1 MQGSEC
7 WCERCA
13 DAAKP
18 REGRFVIGGESYPLS
33 LLRLPCVVESFKT
46 YDDINLVK
54 SADVGE
60 VCPLQCPALFFPCRA
75 LCWCPL
81 QRYIFF
87 SCPLQALQAPTV
99 TLAALSAFPTLQRLR
114 SAPRSP

>member
-1 MQGSEC
+1 MSCWVQGSEC

-18 REGRFVIGGESYPLS
+18 REGRFVIGGESYPLL

-54 SADVGE
+54 SADIGE
-60 VCPLQCPALFFPCRA
+60 VCLLQCPVLCFPRRA
-75 LCWCPL
+75 
-81 QRYIFF
+81 
-87 SCPLQALQAPTV
+87 SCL
-99 TLAALSAFPTLQRLR
+99 
-114 SAPRSP
+114 